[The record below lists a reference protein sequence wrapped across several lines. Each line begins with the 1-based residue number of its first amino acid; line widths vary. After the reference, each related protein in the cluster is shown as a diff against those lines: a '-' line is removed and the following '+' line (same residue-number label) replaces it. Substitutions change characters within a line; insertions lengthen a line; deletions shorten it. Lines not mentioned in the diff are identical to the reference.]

1 MQVDDL
7 GVLPPRHPDTALLL
21 WHKARLYLLQ
31 SRFARARHALELAG
45 KQAWRACICACI
57 CL

>member
-1 MQVDDL
+1 MLQVDDL

-31 SRFARARHALELAG
+31 SNFPRARHALELAG
-45 KQAWRACICACI
+45 KQRATSR
-57 CL
+57 